1 MTLVRFLPRL
11 ALALALVAAA
21 AWVIVHRHQLDLAM
35 LDARLAALGPW
46 APIGY
51 VVLYALG
58 AVAFVPGTLFALSG
72 GALFGPVWGSIWN
85 LTGATVGATLAF
97 LAARYI
103 TGGWVTR
110 KAGGLL
116 KRLIDGVDAEGWRF
130 VAFVRLVP
138 LFPFNLSNYALGLTH
153 IPLHQYVLATLVC
166 MVPATVAYTWLG
178 YAGRGALA
186 GDTDAVWYGLLAL
199 GLLAA
204 IALLPRLIKRLRGKF
219 DWIEANELK
228 RRLDRGEGVTIVDV
242 RGRDEFVGPLG
253 HIATARNIPV
263 AELES
268 RLSELAGLERGPIV
282 LVCRTDKRSATAAR
296 TLRAAGFTQV
306 NVLRRGMDEWNET
319 GLPVQAQAAQPTA
332 AASAAKGIGF

>member
-1 MTLVRFLPRL
+1 M
-11 ALALALVAAA
+11 
-21 AWVIVHRHQLDLAM
+21 
-35 LDARLAALGPW
+35 
-46 APIGY
+46 
-51 VVLYALG
+51 
-58 AVAFVPGTLFALSG
+58 
-72 GALFGPVWGSIWN
+72 
-85 LTGATVGATLAF
+85 
-97 LAARYI
+97 
-103 TGGWVTR
+103 
-110 KAGGLL
+110 
-116 KRLIDGVDAEGWRF
+116 IDGVDAEGWRF

-138 LFPFNLSNYALGLTH
+138 LFPFNLSNYALGLPH
-153 IPLHQYVLATLVC
+153 IPLHHYVLATLVC

-178 YAGRGALA
+178 HAGRGALA

-204 IALLPRLIKRLRGKF
+204 IALLPRLIKRLRGRF

-228 RRLDRGEGVTIVDV
+228 RRLDRGEAVAIVDV

-296 TLRAAGFTQV
+296 TLRTAGFTQV
-306 NVLRRGMDEWNET
+306 NVLRRGMEEWNET
-319 GLPVQAQAAQPTA
+319 GLAVQA
-332 AASAAKGIGF
+332 

>member
-1 MTLVRFLPRL
+1 
-11 ALALALVAAA
+11 
-21 AWVIVHRHQLDLAM
+21 
-35 LDARLAALGPW
+35 
-46 APIGY
+46 
-51 VVLYALG
+51 
-58 AVAFVPGTLFALSG
+58 
-72 GALFGPVWGSIWN
+72 
-85 LTGATVGATLAF
+85 
-97 LAARYI
+97 
-103 TGGWVTR
+103 
-110 KAGGLL
+110 
-116 KRLIDGVDAEGWRF
+116 
-130 VAFVRLVP
+130 
-138 LFPFNLSNYALGLTH
+138 
-153 IPLHQYVLATLVC
+153 

-219 DWIEANELK
+219 NWIEANELK

-306 NVLRRGMDEWNET
+306 NVLRRGMQEWNET
-319 GLPVQAQAAQPTA
+319 GLPVQAPAAQPTA
-332 AASAAKGIGF
+332 AASAAKGIGC